1 MPLIIPVGFGQAV
14 YELRLTGDSEP
25 MVVTMGHS
33 LENAGGDFQECA
45 DDLHLIFGAN
55 VMPALTNDYTFTGV
69 TLYVGQDGGPPL
81 VVTSVNSDVP
91 GAGSASGLPQNC
103 AMLWRKRTDLAGR
116 RGRGRIYLPG
126 LEEGLVNEAGII
138 ESVALAAFQAQ
149 ADAWYAALN
158 DDLISTGP
166 YTPVVLHRS
175 EGIGV
180 EPPPTVITLF
190 EVDEL
195 IATQRGRLRR

>member
-1 MPLIIPVGFGQAV
+1 MPLIIPPGFGQAV

-25 MVVTMGHS
+25 MVVTMGHD
-33 LENAGGDFQECA
+33 LGFWAGDFQGAA
-45 DDLHLIFGAN
+45 DRLHVDFGAN

-69 TLYVGQDGGPPL
+69 TLYVGQDPPPPL
-81 VVTSVNSDVP
+81 VVTSTQADVA
-91 GAGSASGLPQNC
+91 GAGSAAGLPQNC

-138 ESVALAAFQAQ
+138 TSVALASFQAQ
-149 ADAWYAALN
+149 ADAWYE
-158 DDLISTGP
+158 DLTTTGP
-166 YTPVVLHRS
+166 GFEPNPPVVLHRS
-175 EGIGV
+175 EGAGV
-180 EPPPTVITLF
+180 EPAPTPITLF